1 MSGHAPLEAP
11 LEAPFEARQ
20 AVERALEQVQ
30 RAGADQA
37 DALLLHGD
45 SVEVRVRNGEI
56 DVVSQAR
63 ERVLGIRALVGSSE
77 GFRSAVSSTSDLS
90 PSAVERMAEETAALA
105 RATAPDP
112 AAGLPDAGFTE
123 DLPDLGISDASD
135 AGPTVEARIDV
146 ARRAEDAARGVDPR
160 IANFEGTDVN
170 SDTTRRVYGNSLG
183 FLAEYESTS
192 HGISCMPIAQE
203 NGSMQMSWWS
213 SVTRRWCDLDDP
225 TQVGRVAAERALSRL
240 GARRVPTCEVPIV
253 FEPATARSL
262 LGHLVACVSGSS
274 VYRGASF
281 LADRLGE
288 AVASKRVSVM
298 DDGRRI
304 GGLGSRPF
312 DGEGLPTRRTPVIED
327 GRLASYLLDTYSARK
342 LGMASTGNASRGAGS
357 APGAGPTNLWLEPGE
372 GDLDAII
379 ADTERG
385 FLVTW
390 LFGHGFNPVSGDFSR
405 GAAGHWIE
413 GGRLSH
419 PVEEVTIAG
428 NLLDMLR
435 NVDAVGDDLLWQGS
449 VASPSVRISSM
460 TVAGE

>member
-1 MSGHAPLEAP
+1 MSGQTPREAPLEAP
-11 LEAPFEARQ
+11 LEARQ
-20 AVERALEQVQ
+20 AVERALERVQ

-37 DALLLHGD
+37 DALLLEGD
-45 SVEVRVRNGEI
+45 SVEVRIRDGEI
-56 DVVSQAR
+56 DVLSQAR
-63 ERVLGIRALVGSSE
+63 ERVLGIRALVGSSQ
-77 GFRSAVSSTSDLS
+77 GFRSAVCSTSDLS
-90 PSAVERMAEETAALA
+90 PAALERMAEETAALA

-112 AAGLPDAGFTE
+112 AAGLPDAGFADDAPE
-123 DLPDLGISDASD
+123 LSISDASD
-135 AGPTVEARIDV
+135 AGLTVEARIDV
-146 ARRAEDAARGVDPR
+146 ARRAEHAARGVDPR

-170 SDTTRRVYGNSLG
+170 SDATRRVYGNSRG

-192 HGISCMPIAQE
+192 HAISCMPIAQQ

-213 SVTRRWCDLDDP
+213 SVTRRWRDLDDP
-225 TQVGRVAAERALSRL
+225 AHVGRVAAERALSRL

-253 FEPATARSL
+253 FEPTTARSL

-281 LADRLGE
+281 LAGHLGE
-288 AVASKRVSVM
+288 SVASERVSVV

-312 DGEGLPTRRTPVIED
+312 DGEGLPTRRTPIIEH
-327 GRLASYLLDTYSARK
+327 GRLSSYLLDTYSARK

-372 GDLDAII
+372 GDLEAIV
-379 ADTERG
+379 ADTRRG

-413 GGRLSH
+413 DGRLSH

-435 NVDAVGDDLLWQGS
+435 NVDAVGDDILWQGA

>member
-1 MSGHAPLEAP
+1 MLLE
-11 LEAPFEARQ
+11 
-20 AVERALEQVQ
+20 
-30 RAGADQA
+30 
-37 DALLLHGD
+37 GD
-45 SVEVRVRNGEI
+45 SVEVRVRDGEI

-77 GFRSAVSSTSDLS
+77 GFRSAVCSTSDLS
-90 PSAVERMAEETAALA
+90 PSALERMAEETAALA

-112 AAGLPDAGFTE
+112 AAGLPDAGFAE

-135 AGPTVEARIDV
+135 AGLTVEARIDV
-146 ARRAEDAARGVDPR
+146 ARRAEDAARAVDSR
-160 IANFEGTDVN
+160 IANFEGTDVH
-170 SDTTRRVYGNSLG
+170 SDTTRRVYGNSRG
-183 FLAEYESTS
+183 FLSEYESTA

-213 SVTRRWCDLDDP
+213 SVTRRWRDLDDP
-225 TQVGRVAAERALSRL
+225 AQVGRVAAERALSRL

-253 FEPATARSL
+253 FEPSTARSL

-281 LADRLGE
+281 LAGRLGE
-288 AVASKRVSVM
+288 AVASERVSVV

-312 DGEGLPTRRTPVIED
+312 DGEGLPTRRTPVIEN
-327 GRLASYLLDTYSARK
+327 GRLASYLLDTYAARK

-372 GDLDAII
+372 GDLDAIVT
-379 ADTERG
+379 DTRRG

-413 GGRLSH
+413 DGRLSH

-435 NVDAVGDDLLWQGS
+435 NVDAVGDDLLCQGA
-449 VASPSVRISSM
+449 VASPSLRIASM